1 MREIICKNGSFLINE
16 TTKELPINRYKDFQ
30 KYLVQESG
38 IGSDINGIDNHF
50 KNLDLF
56 LQSNKIQEALV
67 ERYNL
72 HINFYL
78 IFERMDIKS
87 LAFASLVDSING
99 QEVTDFSE
107 RNLLKISDQLGAMK
121 FKRGQLENILQE
133 LKKKL
138 IANLR

>member
-1 MREIICKNGSFLINE
+1 MINE

-38 IGSDINGIDNHF
+38 IGSDMNGIDNHF
-50 KNLDLF
+50 RNFDLF
-56 LQSNKIQEALV
+56 LQSGKIQEALI

-78 IFERMDIKS
+78 IFERMDINS
-87 LAFASLVDSING
+87 LAFASLIDSIDG
-99 QEVTDFSE
+99 VEVSDFSE
-107 RNLLKISDQLGAMK
+107 RNLQKISDRLGEMR
-121 FKRGQLENILQE
+121 FKRGQLEEILQE

-138 IANLR
+138 IASLR